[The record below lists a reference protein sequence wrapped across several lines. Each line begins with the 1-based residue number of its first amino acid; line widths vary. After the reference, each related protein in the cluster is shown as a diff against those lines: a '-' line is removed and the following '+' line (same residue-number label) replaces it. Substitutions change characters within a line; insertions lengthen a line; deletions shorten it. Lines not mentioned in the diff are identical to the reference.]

1 MDNDLS
7 CQGTERSQA
16 EITPPQILAF
26 IHPFN
31 IISCFEYLFFYVK
44 PK

>member
-16 EITPPQILAF
+16 EITPPPKYWHLF
-26 IHPFN
+26 IHLTLFPVLN
-31 IISCFEYLFFYVK
+31 IYSFM
-44 PK
+44 